1 MMRLVWT
8 PRGIR
13 GRIEQSRRDRDF
25 IRVSIRGY
33 QRGYEVELEDMAEV
47 ISIVRAR
54 EEDKRREVRPRGRT
68 SY

>member
-1 MMRLVWT
+1 MRLVWT

-13 GRIEQSRRDRDF
+13 GRIEQGGRDRDF

-33 QRGYEVELEDMAEV
+33 QRGYEAELEDLEEV

-54 EEDKRREVRPRGRT
+54 GEDKRREVRPRGRT